1 VTVPRALLVTALAN
15 RCEQSGIRLQFHSD
29 AARFRPSDFDGF
41 DLVVAADG
49 AHSAVRWL
57 YGQAFGPLVTLSR
70 NFYGWFGA
78 NVPLQKLT
86 IMLADTEG
94 VMLAWGYKYTASL
107 STLIVEC
114 SDRTMSKVGLDRMS
128 NSETA
133 STIGN
138 VFARDLG
145 GAIIDCGSSARWMR
159 FPTVTCRRLR
169 HNHIVL
175 IGDAGHTTHFS
186 QGFGT
191 MFAFDD
197 AIALRS
203 AFATTKDVEEAL
215 GLYESTQLPKIALF
229 QEIAQRSMKWSE
241 TLIEMTEKI
250 KPEQNT

>member
-1 VTVPRALLVTALAN
+1 
-15 RCEQSGIRLQFHSD
+15 
-29 AARFRPSDFDGF
+29 
-41 DLVVAADG
+41 
-49 AHSAVRWL
+49 
-57 YGQAFGPLVTLSR
+57 VTLSR

-241 TLIEMTEKI
+241 TLIEMTEKSNQSKI
-250 KPEQNT
+250 HDLIAERWAKNDVPPYPRSELRRFCRDDSRFVVHRDDLLNNESRLEQH